1 MSKYLE
7 WKRRAFIMS
16 ADQFFL
22 PPGLSTDDVL
32 AAYQFKGQSS
42 QNDALMDMSG
52 HGRALTVGTQ
62 TDYQSHTHTPTWDS
76 SKGFTWDA
84 VYQGAS
90 GYLDNAE
97 LDLLDI
103 QACVVRYSG
112 LTQGNRGY
120 LVNAGGSSGRARLY
134 AAATAAVY
142 GSAEEGDYSNV
153 QVKNYGGPGFVSS
166 AWSSWTHVGTIGYTT
181 AVKTACVVG
190 ANFITNAGKGLW
202 IDGNRADFQYSD
214 SGATFADVGVG
225 NKQGYTF
232 SDQHRNMS
240 NLNNAV
246 HAGKTIIAA
255 VFFRCEL
262 SPDQHEWVA
271 NKLAAF

>member
-32 AAYQFKGQSS
+32 AAYQFKGQASRD
-42 QNDALMDMSG
+42 DAVMDMSG
-52 HGRALTVGTQ
+52 HGRTLTVGTQ
-62 TDYQSHTHTPTWDS
+62 GDHTPTWDG

-112 LTQGNRGY
+112 LTQGHRGF

-142 GSAEEGDYSNV
+142 GSASDGGYSNV

-166 AWSSWTHVGTIGYTT
+166 AWSSWTWVGTIGYTT
-181 AVKTACVVG
+181 ERKDACVVG
-190 ANFITNAGKGLW
+190 ANFISNANKGLW

-214 SGATFADVGVG
+214 SGATFTDVGVG
-225 NKQGYTF
+225 NKQGFTF

-240 NLNNAV
+240 DLNNAT

-255 VFFRCEL
+255 VFFGCEL
-262 SPDQHEWVA
+262 TADQHEWVA